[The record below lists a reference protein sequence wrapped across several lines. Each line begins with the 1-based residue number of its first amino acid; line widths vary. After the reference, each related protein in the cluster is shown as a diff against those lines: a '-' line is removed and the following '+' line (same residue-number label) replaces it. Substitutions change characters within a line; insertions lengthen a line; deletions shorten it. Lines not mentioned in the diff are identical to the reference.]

1 MNKRIIEDKI
11 DYAVYDGSLFSALG
25 GYLFTFIF
33 IIICIFIVS
42 LIVISIFIFIFIVIS
57 IFISIFTVIS
67 IFNYVEVVSPSG
79 LESPSPVSLR
89 SLSCSLTSLETSST
103 ECLEESL
110 EGQQILFEE
119 LVFFLRV
126 LASLKSTLVIE
137 PVSQL

>member
-25 GYLFTFIF
+25 GYLFIF

-42 LIVISIFIFIFIVIS
+42 LIVISIFILNFIVIS

-103 ECLEESL
+103 ECLEESS

-119 LVFFLRV
+119 WVFLCV

-137 PVSQL
+137 PVSHL